1 MTLEVRGRAGGLIV
15 QGKDIQDGS
24 LTLEGT
30 EGKGG
35 SELLLA
41 CQSLESNRMAPGTF
55 LSKRDLELGK
65 KRKMTASRGH
75 GMKDA
80 ASSTFRAS
88 FCSALHLPHGRKQ
101 PQHPWTT
108 PEHGL
113 GQLL

>member
-15 QGKDIQDGS
+15 QGKGIQDGS

-30 EGKGG
+30 GGKGG
-35 SELLLA
+35 CELSLA

-55 LSKRDLELGK
+55 LSKRDLDMGK

-80 ASSTFRAS
+80 A
-88 FCSALHLPHGRKQ
+88 LQ
-101 PQHPWTT
+101 
-108 PEHGL
+108 
-113 GQLL
+113 GQLLLGPCTFPTAGNSLNILGPHLSRG